1 MDRPR
6 PLSST
11 SSSLSE
17 NHVLWVLGRPGLQLP
32 LGDKSSL
39 GINNYFGFGFGY
51 ALSESPSLLDLV
63 HNPACVSRN
72 LMKKMLLMPTLF

>member
-11 SSSLSE
+11 SSGLSD
-17 NHVLWVLGRPGLQLP
+17 NHVLWVLGRHGLQLP
-32 LGDKSSL
+32 LGDESSL
-39 GINNYFGFGFGY
+39 GINNYFGFGY
-51 ALSESPSLLDLV
+51 ALSESPSLPDLV